1 MAFYPNDFYTTSG
14 TATITNSWTSTVY
27 KHDSSSFYNWEQ
39 DNLPLYDLEER
50 THLAWERLG
59 HAASSVAGMNL
70 TVSSN
75 GDTTLPMVFTSITDA
90 MASVPDVIRYPVIIE
105 VAASGD
111 LGQLDIKNKQFEGG
125 GSLEI
130 INRVFMKAY
139 NASSTWYDSA
149 SPMAA
154 YGTGNAISSL
164 DLQNTFTDTVTMH
177 RGEATSQLWSGTDA
191 QRLFLTSKHLDTF
204 TGTNASKRPGRLTC
218 AEGVSAGF
226 GTTNIFGFGIGNHV
240 EQDEAT
246 SYLNASNKDLAVT
259 SQLTGSSLERSF
271 GTDVLGAG
279 GLLYGNYFSRVRILN
294 SPGPVYIRGFCV
306 DGGNGASPVYHGT
319 ERGFEVVNSNP
330 MLENCASIR
339 CTKAGFDI
347 KNSDVTLS
355 RGIFAFRNYHL
366 SFGAGYNERE
376 STETVGIKLSNSKA
390 TIRTDNYASG
400 SDFLF
405 HTSRN
410 VIGLELDN
418 SELVGGQALT
428 LSGMGERGN
437 TIFNSSYNTGEGIRL
452 SNSVL
457 NLDGRLDVYNNQKG
471 IVTNNS
477 ELLLDELTVENSQEE
492 GLLSFNSII
501 TYNKNLHTGVTSGT
515 SVSSSYYD
523 LSADVEGSEAGALTQ
538 NYFVRNGQHLVLN
551 NSVYDYTRADNV
563 PSKMGKSRF
572 AMSHG
577 VAANTSAT
585 SEKTLLPSLEINAGS
600 KCSLAH
606 TRIRTH
612 ESASN
617 NGYKRAIMGAALRS
631 DNSNVRLLGSGDT
644 MTLIEGPPNYT
655 VQNKIAGVAAVNNSR
670 VEFNGPVAIV
680 QFGVDALADNHSTIS
695 FAPHNEGG
703 LIDASGWALSST
715 GNHTHVE
722 LHSTRANLVA
732 NNDSIIEMKDLGWW
746 ENEWAVAGSLSAL
759 GATASAADYGP
770 NDGFG
775 ISSFTYGG
783 SMQLYPNPQIDVG
796 LADLTLSSTP
806 SIESFTECSTTSDL
820 YYFLSA
826 GNYDSGTTPADI
838 RSSISKG
845 GVCVRAVGNSKVDV
859 KNTHFPARWSNPYG
873 IIYDVST
880 GNTYD
885 ELRIWNIA
893 DSSKLDAAYCSV
905 NSLWPESA
913 TYYGPDSYYLSGGVI
928 ASGAPSGT
936 PDTGVSSILDNYGDS
951 NANRGPF
958 RIYFSPLGPAKFL
971 AYDTSNYGAPYQ
983 QLAQGYNPSGDCT
996 IASSVSSLYKT
1007 LDASSEFF
1015 YVSSMLDSGIRPN
1028 IWLDESA
1035 ANTFAN
1041 AKNATMGTS
1050 GRLKLVNIYR
1060 AITEDQGEGSDAT
1073 TTKYGKGFFSA
1084 NIFDLDRDN

>member
-1 MAFYPNDFYTTSG
+1 MAFYPNDIYTSSG
-14 TATITNSWTSTVY
+14 TATTTNSWTSTVY

-50 THLAWERLG
+50 THLAWEKLG
-59 HAASSVAGMNL
+59 HAASSVAGMNI

-75 GDTTLPMVFTSITDA
+75 GDTSIPMVFTSITDA
-90 MASVPDVIRYPVIIE
+90 MASVPDIIRYPIQIE

-111 LGQLDIKNKQFEGG
+111 LGQLDIKNKQFVES

-139 NASSTWYDSA
+139 NASSTWHDSA
-149 SPMAA
+149 TTMAT

-164 DLQNTFTDTVTMH
+164 DLQNTFTDTYTIH
-177 RGEATSQLWSGTDA
+177 LGETTSHLWSGTDA
-191 QRLFLTSKHLDTF
+191 QRIFLTSKHLDTF
-204 TGTNASKRPGRLTC
+204 TGTNESKRPGRLTC
-218 AEGVSAGF
+218 GEGVSSGF
-226 GTTNIFGFGIGNHV
+226 GVNNLFGIGTGNYV

-246 SYLNASNKDLAVT
+246 SYLNSSKDLDVT

-306 DGGNGASPVYHGT
+306 DGGDGSNPVDHAVQN
-319 ERGFEVVNSNP
+319 GFEVENSSP
-330 MLENCASIR
+330 WLENCASLR
-339 CTKAGFDI
+339 CTEAGFNI

-355 RGIFAFRNYHL
+355 RGIFAFRNYEL
-366 SFGAGYNERE
+366 TFAPGFSERE
-376 STETVGIKLSNSKA
+376 PTETAGIKLSNSTA
-390 TIRTDNYASG
+390 TIRTDTYASG

-410 VIGLELDN
+410 VIGLELNN
-418 SELVGGQALT
+418 SRLIGGES
-428 LSGMGERGN
+428 LSSSSTGNRNN

-457 NLDGRLDVYNNQKG
+457 DLDGRLDVYNNQKG
-471 IVTNNS
+471 IVTNHS
-477 ELLLDELTVENSQEE
+477 ELLLDEVTVENSQEE
-492 GLLSFNSII
+492 GLLSFNSNI

-515 SVSSSYYD
+515 SYYD
-523 LSADVEGSEAGALTQ
+523 LSADVEESEAGALTQ
-538 NYFVRNGQHLVLN
+538 NYFVRNGQHMVLN
-551 NSVYDYTRADNV
+551 NSIYDYTKADNV
-563 PSKMGKSRF
+563 PSQMGKSRF

-577 VAANTSAT
+577 VAANTSST

-612 ESASN
+612 ESATN
-617 NGYKRAIMGAALRS
+617 NGYKRAVMGAALQAN
-631 DNSNVRLLGSGDT
+631 NSNVKFLGSEAT
-644 MTLIEGPPNYT
+644 MTLIEGPPNYS
-655 VQNKIAGVAAVNNSR
+655 VQNKIAGVAATNNSR
-670 VEFNGPVAIV
+670 VEFAGPTAIV
-680 QFGVDALADNHSTIS
+680 QFGVDALADNHSTIA

-746 ENEWAVAGSLSAL
+746 EHEWAVGGSLSAL

-770 NDGFG
+770 NDGLG
-775 ISSFTYGG
+775 ISAFTFGG

-796 LADLTLSSTP
+796 LADLALSSSP
-806 SIESFTECSTTSDL
+806 SIETFTECSSTSDL

-826 GNYDSGTTPADI
+826 GNYDSGTTAADI
-838 RSSISKG
+838 RSGISKG
-845 GVCVRAVGNSKVDV
+845 GVCVRAVGNSTADI
-859 KNTHFPARWSNPYG
+859 KNTHFPARWYNPYG

-913 TYYGPDSYYLSGGVI
+913 VYYGPGEYYMDGVNT

-958 RIYFSPLGPAKFL
+958 RVYFSPLGPAKFL

-996 IASSVSSLYKT
+996 VASSVSSLYKT

-1015 YVSSMLDSGIRPN
+1015 YVSSMLDSGVRPN

-1060 AITEDQGEGSDAT
+1060 SITEEQGEGFDAT
-1073 TTKYGKGFFSA
+1073 TTQYGKGFFSA